1 MPFGGSRGR
10 VGRQVRTS
18 LTALLLILPSLIFL
32 LVFTYYPIARAFW
45 LSLFKS
51 TAGSDRMAFVGA
63 GNYAELLSSSLF
75 LLVLRNSVWYALGTV
90 GITTGLGLAFALL
103 LNRQLRLIGLFRV
116 GLFYPTVV
124 PMAAASMVWIFLF
137 NPAYGAVNHLL
148 RLLRLPSSIDW
159 LNVSPY
165 ALLAIIIVGIWKYA
179 GYYMI
184 IFLAGL
190 QAIDVQLHEAARLE
204 GASAWQVFRRITFPL
219 LTPTTF
225 FVMIIAIINS
235 FQAVDQVY
243 VMTRGGP
250 HNSTNV
256 LMYHIYLLGFVYWD
270 TGSAAAAS
278 TVLFAVLLA
287 GTYVYFRY
295 LGGRVHYTR

>member
-1 MPFGGSRGR
+1 MRSASGPRPSR
-10 VGRQVRTS
+10 RQAREG
-18 LTALLLILPSLIFL
+18 LAAALLVLPSLVFL
-32 LVFTYYPIARAFW
+32 VVFTYYPIGRALW
-45 LSLFKS
+45 LSLFRS
-51 TAGSDRMAFVGA
+51 TGGSGRAEFVGL
-63 GNYAELLSSSLF
+63 GNYAALLSSELF
-75 LLVLRNSVWYALGTV
+75 ALVIRNSLWYTLAAV
-90 GITTGLGLAFALL
+90 VVTTTLGLIFALL
-103 LNRQLRLIGLFRV
+103 LNQPLRFVGFFRV

-137 NPAYGAVNHLL
+137 NPAYGAINHLL
-148 RLLRLPSSIDW
+148 RLLRLPASIDW
-159 LNVSPY
+159 VNASPY
-165 ALLAIIIVGIWKYA
+165 ALIAIIVVGVWKYA

-190 QAIDVQLHEAARLE
+190 QAIDEELREAARLE
-204 GASAWQVFRRITFPL
+204 GATAWQEFWKITFPL

-225 FVMIIAIINS
+225 FVAIIAVINS

-256 LMYHIYLLGFVYWD
+256 LMYYIYQLGFVYWD
-270 TGSAAAAS
+270 TGSAAAVS
-278 TVLFAVLLA
+278 TLLFAVLLL

-295 LGGRVHYTR
+295 LGGRVHYAR

>member
-1 MPFGGSRGR
+1 MPSGGRRGR
-10 VGRQVRTS
+10 VSRQVRTS
-18 LTALLLILPSLIFL
+18 LTALLLVLPSLLFL
-32 LVFTYYPIARAFW
+32 AVFTYYPIARAFW
-45 LSLFKS
+45 LSLFKGA
-51 TAGSDRMAFVGA
+51 AGSDRMAFVGA
-63 GNYAELLSSSLF
+63 GNYAELFSSGLF

-90 GITTGLGLAFALL
+90 GITTALGLAFALL
-103 LNRQLRLIGLFRV
+103 LNRPLRLIGLFRV

-159 LNVSPY
+159 VNVSPY
-165 ALLAIIIVGIWKYA
+165 ALLAIIMVGIWKYA

-190 QAIDVQLHEAARLE
+190 QAIDLELHEAVRLE
-204 GASAWQVFRRITFPL
+204 GANPWQLFWRITFPL

-270 TGSAAAAS
+270 TGGAAAAS
-278 TVLFAVLLA
+278 TVLFALLLL
-287 GTYVYFRY
+287 GTFVYFRY
-295 LGGRVHYTR
+295 LGRRVHYAR

>member
-1 MPFGGSRGR
+1 MAAEPARIRSRR
-10 VGRQVRTS
+10 EARES
-18 LTALLLILPSLIFL
+18 LTAFLLVLPSLVFL
-32 LVFTYYPIARAFW
+32 IVFTYYPIGRALW
-45 LSLFKS
+45 LSLFK
-51 TAGSDRMAFVGA
+51 TVAGSDRAVFVGA
-63 GNYAELLSSSLF
+63 GNYVALFSSELFAAVLSNSL
-75 LLVLRNSVWYALGTV
+75 WYTV
-90 GITTGLGLAFALL
+90 ATVVVTTVLGLAFALL
-103 LNRQLRLIGLFRV
+103 LNQPLKLLGLFRV

-148 RLLRLPSSIDW
+148 RLMRLPAGIDW
-159 LNVSPY
+159 VNDSPY
-165 ALLAIIIVGIWKYA
+165 ALIAIIIVGIWKYA

-190 QAIDVQLHEAARLE
+190 QAIDEELREAAWLE
-204 GASAWQVFRRITFPL
+204 GATPWQEFWKITFPL

-225 FVMIIAIINS
+225 FVTIIAVINS

-256 LMYHIYLLGFVYWD
+256 LMYYIYQLGFVYWD

-295 LGGRVHYTR
+295 LGGRVHYAR

>member
-1 MPFGGSRGR
+1 MPFGGYRGR
-10 VGRQVRTS
+10 VSRQVRTS
-18 LTALLLILPSLIFL
+18 LTALLLILPSLLFL
-32 LVFTYYPIARAFW
+32 VVFTYYPIARAFW
-45 LSLFKS
+45 LSLFKG
-51 TAGSDRMAFVGA
+51 AAASDRMVFVGA

-75 LLVLRNSVWYALGTV
+75 LLVLRNSLWYALGTV

-148 RLLRLPSSIDW
+148 RLLHLPSSIDW
-159 LNVSPY
+159 VNASPY

-256 LMYHIYLLGFVYWD
+256 LMYYIYLLGFVYWD

>member
-1 MPFGGSRGR
+1 
-10 VGRQVRTS
+10 
-18 LTALLLILPSLIFL
+18 
-32 LVFTYYPIARAFW
+32 
-45 LSLFKS
+45 
-51 TAGSDRMAFVGA
+51 
-63 GNYAELLSSSLF
+63 
-75 LLVLRNSVWYALGTV
+75 
-90 GITTGLGLAFALL
+90 
-103 LNRQLRLIGLFRV
+103 
-116 GLFYPTVV
+116 
-124 PMAAASMVWIFLF
+124 
-137 NPAYGAVNHLL
+137 VNHLL
-148 RLLRLPSSIDW
+148 RLFRLPSSIDW
-159 LNVSPY
+159 VNASPY

-225 FVMIIAIINS
+225 FVMIIAVINS

>member
-1 MPFGGSRGR
+1 MSSPGEPRRSS
-10 VGRQVRTS
+10 RQVRAS
-18 LTALLLILPSLIFL
+18 LTALLLILPSLVFL
-32 LVFTYYPIARAFW
+32 IIFTYYPIARAFW

-51 TAGSDRMAFVGA
+51 AAGSDRMRFVGA
-63 GNYAELLSSSLF
+63 GNYAELFSSSLF
-75 LLVLRNSVWYALGTV
+75 WLVLQNSIWYTLGTV
-90 GITTGLGLAFALL
+90 GVTTALGLIFALL
-103 LNRQLRLIGLFRV
+103 LNRHLRLIGLFRV

-148 RLLRLPSSIDW
+148 RLLGLPSSMDW
-159 LNVSPY
+159 VNASPY

-190 QAIDVQLHEAARLE
+190 QTIDVELHEAARLE
-204 GASAWQVFRRITFPL
+204 GASVWQEFWRITFPL

-225 FVMIIAIINS
+225 FVTIIAIINS

-256 LMYHIYLLGFVYWD
+256 LMYYIYLLGFVYWD

-278 TVLFAVLLA
+278 TVLFAVLLL
-287 GTYVYFRY
+287 GTYMYFRY

>member
-1 MPFGGSRGR
+1 MRSASGPRPSR
-10 VGRQVRTS
+10 RQVREG
-18 LTALLLILPSLIFL
+18 LTAGLLILPSLVFL
-32 LVFTYYPIARAFW
+32 VVFTYYPIGRALW
-45 LSLFKS
+45 LSLFRS
-51 TAGSDRMAFVGA
+51 TAGSDQVEFVGL
-63 GNYAELLSSSLF
+63 GNYATLLTSELF
-75 LLVLRNSVWYALGTV
+75 ALVIRNSLWYTLAAV
-90 GITTGLGLAFALL
+90 VVTTTLGLIFALL
-103 LNRQLRLIGLFRV
+103 LNQPLRLVGFFRV

-137 NPAYGAVNHLL
+137 NPAYGAINHLL
-148 RLLRLPSSIDW
+148 RLLHLPASIDW
-159 LNVSPY
+159 VNASPY
-165 ALLAIIIVGIWKYA
+165 ALIAVIIVGVWKYA

-190 QAIDVQLHEAARLE
+190 QAIDEELREAARLE
-204 GASAWQVFRRITFPL
+204 GATAWQEFWKITFPL

-225 FVMIIAIINS
+225 FVAIIAVINS

-256 LMYHIYLLGFVYWD
+256 LMYFIYQLGFVYWD
-270 TGSAAAAS
+270 TGSAAAVS
-278 TVLFAVLLA
+278 TLLFAVLLL

-295 LGGRVHYTR
+295 LGGRVHYAR

>member
-1 MPFGGSRGR
+1 VSR
-10 VGRQVRTS
+10 QLRTS
-18 LTALLLILPSLIFL
+18 LTALLLILPSLLFL
-32 LVFTYYPIARAFW
+32 VVFTYYPIARAFW
-45 LSLFKS
+45 LSLFKG
-51 TAGSDRMAFVGA
+51 AAASDRMVFVGA

-75 LLVLRNSVWYALGTV
+75 LLVLRNSLWYALGTV

-148 RLLRLPSSIDW
+148 RLLRLPSGIDW
-159 LNVSPY
+159 VNASPY

-256 LMYHIYLLGFVYWD
+256 LMYQIYLLGFVYWD